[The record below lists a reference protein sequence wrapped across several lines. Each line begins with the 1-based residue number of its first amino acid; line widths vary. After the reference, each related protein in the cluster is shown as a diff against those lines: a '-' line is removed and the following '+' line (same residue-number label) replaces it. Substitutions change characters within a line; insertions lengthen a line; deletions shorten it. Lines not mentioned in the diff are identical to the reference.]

1 MPTTTAY
8 EFGDVILVSFPFTDQ
23 TGSKQRPAVIVRSS
37 RYHNERP
44 DVVIMAVTS
53 RTRPGSEGTEVAV
66 ARWREAGLLKSSV
79 IKPVFATIERGL
91 VRRRLGRLEED
102 DRHALNDA
110 LHHLLG
116 P

>member
-8 EFGDVILVSFPFTDQ
+8 EFGDVILVPFPFTDQ
-23 TGSKQRPAVIVRSS
+23 SGSKQRPAVIVSSS
-37 RYHNERP
+37 RYHAERP

-53 RTRPGSEGTEVAV
+53 RTRPGSEDTEVAI
-66 ARWREAGLLKSSV
+66 ARWGEAGLLKPSV
-79 IKPVFATIERGL
+79 VKPVFATIERGL

-102 DRHALNDA
+102 DRQRLGDA